1 MGNMPRGG
9 GIINLAIKDKQ
20 SLYQAFMPFVKGG
33 GLFVPTPRQAKLGE
47 EVFVLLTLM
56 DDPERIPLTGKV
68 VWINPR
74 QQGVRAAGFGIQLSG
89 EEGDKARRKI
99 ENFLA
104 GALQAD
110 RPTHTM

>member
-1 MGNMPRGG
+1 MNMPRAG
-9 GIINLAIKDKQ
+9 GIINQAIKDKA
-20 SLYQAFMPFVKGG
+20 SLYAAYMPFVKGG
-33 GLFVPTPRQAKLGE
+33 GLFLPTTRQSKLGE

-56 DDPERIPLTGKV
+56 DDPERIPLTGKII
-68 VWINPR
+68 WINPR
-74 QQGVRAAGFGIQLSG
+74 QQGMRPTGIGIQLTG

-99 ENFLA
+99 ETHLA

>member
-1 MGNMPRGG
+1 MNMPRGG

-20 SLYQAFMPFVKGG
+20 SLYAAFMPFVKGG
-33 GLFVPTPRQAKLGE
+33 GLFVPTPRQCKLGE

-74 QQGVRAAGFGIQLSG
+74 SQGTRAAGFGIQLAG
-89 EEGDKARRKI
+89 EEGDRARRKI
-99 ENFLA
+99 ETFLA
-104 GALQAD
+104 GALQSD
-110 RPTHTM
+110 RPTNTM

>member
-1 MGNMPRGG
+1 MANMPRGG

-20 SLYQAFMPFVKGG
+20 MLYSAYMPFVKGG
-33 GLFVPTPRQAKLGE
+33 GLFVATPRQVKLGD

-56 DDPERIPLTGKV
+56 DDPERMPLTGKV

-74 QQGVRAAGFGIQLSG
+74 QQGVHPAGFGIQLSG

-104 GALQAD
+104 GALNSD
-110 RPTHTM
+110 KPTYTM

>member
-1 MGNMPRGG
+1 MNMPRGG

-20 SLYQAFMPFVKGG
+20 SLYSAYMPFIKGG
-33 GLFVPTPRQAKLGE
+33 GLFVPTTRQCKLGE

-56 DDPERIPLTGKV
+56 DDPERMPVTGKV

-74 QQGVRAAGFGIQLSG
+74 QQGMRPAGFGIQLAG

-99 ENFLA
+99 ETFLA

>member
-1 MGNMPRGG
+1 MNMPRAG
-9 GIINLAIKDKQ
+9 GIINQAIKDKAA
-20 SLYQAFMPFVKGG
+20 LYSAYMPFVKGG
-33 GLFVPTPRQAKLGE
+33 GLFVPTTRKCKLGE

-56 DDPERIPLTGKV
+56 DDPERIPVTGKV

-74 QQGVRAAGFGIQLSG
+74 QQGMRAAGIGIQLSG

-99 ENFLA
+99 ETYLA

-110 RPTHTM
+110 RPTSTM